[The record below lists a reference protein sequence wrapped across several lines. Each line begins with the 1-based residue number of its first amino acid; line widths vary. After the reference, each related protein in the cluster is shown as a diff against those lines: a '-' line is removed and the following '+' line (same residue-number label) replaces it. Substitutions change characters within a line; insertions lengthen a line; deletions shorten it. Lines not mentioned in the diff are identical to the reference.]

1 MILPRLGDGLR
12 LGLFDEA
19 RIGKTT
25 GQRIPF
31 LLRAGKRLGE
41 PRLLRF
47 DVDNAFQR
55 RRRGSPRR
63 SGEPTSE
70 LPSLMRTLSA
80 VFCLKKKNTH
90 LSAKTQRP
98 DTHLVLFTLTT
109 IM

>member
-1 MILPRLGDGLR
+1 MRPPFRMETGATTHRPRFFLGAPRPTYLRSGESFQRSLQSFRLGRLFGMILPRLGDGLR

-47 DVDNAFQR
+47 DEIGRAHV
-55 RRRGSPRR
+55 
-63 SGEPTSE
+63 
-70 LPSLMRTLSA
+70 
-80 VFCLKKKNTH
+80 
-90 LSAKTQRP
+90 
-98 DTHLVLFTLTT
+98 
-109 IM
+109 